1 MAFLLER
8 IAGPDTL
15 DMTSS
20 SSQSTLI
27 QRNDTL
33 KRGNMNGIKTHTCL
47 DCRTIWRINYVCY
60 SLFLGYHGEF
70 TKVVYFTER
79 TVTPFLT
86 VIPRR
91 LGEISLR
98 DFKTLFDR
106 PGVYRFH
113 FKAQDAEY
121 GFVKEEVRYFGG
133 KTICS
138 HSLECDYLT
147 LLWLQIADDN
157 MILPGFDGKIIAWV
171 EEIQV

>member
-20 SSQSTLI
+20 ASQSTLI

-33 KRGNMNGIKTHTCL
+33 KRGNMNGIKKHSALYFENHTL
-47 DCRTIWRINYVCY
+47 NFYLQWRMLLSYI
-60 SLFLGYHGEF
+60 GYYGDQF

-121 GFVKEEVRYFGG
+121 GFVKEEV
-133 KTICS
+133 
-138 HSLECDYLT
+138 
-147 LLWLQIADDN
+147 W
-157 MILPGFDGKIIAWV
+157 
-171 EEIQV
+171 

>member
-1 MAFLLER
+1 MVDANCHLHHTQRILLVVH
-8 IAGPDTL
+8 I
-15 DMTSS
+15 
-20 SSQSTLI
+20 
-27 QRNDTL
+27 
-33 KRGNMNGIKTHTCL
+33 
-47 DCRTIWRINYVCY
+47 
-60 SLFLGYHGEF
+60 LGYHGDQF

-121 GFVKEEVRYFGG
+121 GFVKEEV
-133 KTICS
+133 
-138 HSLECDYLT
+138 L
-147 LLWLQIADDN
+147 N
-157 MILPGFDGKIIAWV
+157 
-171 EEIQV
+171 

>member
-8 IAGPDTL
+8 IAGPDSTDPSAL
-15 DMTSS
+15 ASCNSRNDSS
-20 SSQSTLI
+20 LKRVNSSIQSTSFIFKKLLNYLYSASGFTLLRIQLI
-27 QRNDTL
+27 ANIALLPLSERPAL
-33 KRGNMNGIKTHTCL
+33 ISMPI
-47 DCRTIWRINYVCY
+47 RIGFHN
-60 SLFLGYHGEF
+60 EQF

-113 FKAQDAEY
+113 FKAKDPEY
-121 GFVKEEVRYFGG
+121 GFVKEEVY
-133 KTICS
+133 S
-138 HSLECDYLT
+138 
-147 LLWLQIADDN
+147 
-157 MILPGFDGKIIAWV
+157 
-171 EEIQV
+171 

>member
-8 IAGPDTL
+8 IAGPDSL

-20 SSQSTLI
+20 NSQSTLI
-27 QRNDTL
+27 QRNCNDLTL
-33 KRGNMNGIKTHTCL
+33 KRSNLNGTKSPINRFL
-47 DCRTIWRINYVCY
+47 DVD
-60 SLFLGYHGEF
+60 SSVFLVSGYHGDQF

-121 GFVKEEVRYFGG
+121 GFVKEEV
-133 KTICS
+133 IS
-138 HSLECDYLT
+138 
-147 LLWLQIADDN
+147 
-157 MILPGFDGKIIAWV
+157 
-171 EEIQV
+171 

>member
-8 IAGPDTL
+8 IAGPDTI
-15 DMTSS
+15 DMSS
-20 SSQSTLI
+20 SSTSQSTLI
-27 QRNDTL
+27 QRHNNDTL
-33 KRGNMNGIKTHTCL
+33 KRSTLNGK
-47 DCRTIWRINYVCY
+47 DVNYRL
-60 SLFLGYHGEF
+60 SYHAVNLYVSVFNSGFYGDQF

-113 FKAQDAEY
+113 FKAQDSEY
-121 GFVKEEVRYFGG
+121 GFVKEEVFNKSILANRRMCT
-133 KTICS
+133 TINF
-138 HSLECDYLT
+138 LFYR
-147 LLWLQIADDN
+147 LQTIT
-157 MILPGFDGKIIAWV
+157 
-171 EEIQV
+171 